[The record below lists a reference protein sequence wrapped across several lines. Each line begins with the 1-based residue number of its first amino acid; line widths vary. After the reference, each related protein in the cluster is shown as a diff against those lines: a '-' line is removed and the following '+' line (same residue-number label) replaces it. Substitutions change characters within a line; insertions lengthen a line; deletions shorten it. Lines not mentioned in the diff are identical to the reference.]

1 MHFSL
6 CWGNCLI
13 VCTSTISASKSNTAL
28 GRVLHTLSTVCCLWL
43 IGKDCQCLWIVAK
56 GSWRETWQYDL
67 DQQKECF
74 T

>member
-6 CWGNCLI
+6 CWGNCL
-13 VCTSTISASKSNTAL
+13 VVYYVSASKSITAL
-28 GRVLHTLSTVCCLWL
+28 GRVLHTLSTVCCLLL
-43 IGKDCQCLWIVAK
+43 IGKDCPCLWIVAK
-56 GSWRETWQYDL
+56 GNWRETWQYDL